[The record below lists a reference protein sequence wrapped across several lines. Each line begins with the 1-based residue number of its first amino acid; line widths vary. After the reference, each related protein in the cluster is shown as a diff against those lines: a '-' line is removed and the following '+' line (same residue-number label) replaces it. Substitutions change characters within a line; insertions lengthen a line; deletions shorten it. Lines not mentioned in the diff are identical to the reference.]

1 MVFILSLKFIVR
13 RGTPRTAL
21 TGMGVLHVIWILR
34 NHPRLAEDC
43 EHVRDPT
50 DENLRATGIV
60 RVRLDTDRDVVEL
73 ENQ

>member
-1 MVFILSLKFIVR
+1 MAFILSLKFIAR

-21 TGMGVLHVIWILR
+21 TAMGILHVIWILR

-43 EHVRDPT
+43 EHVSDPT

-60 RVRLDTDRDVVEL
+60 RVQLDTDRDVVEL